1 MEVGV
6 AIIAALTVIDDED
19 DQYEDPM
26 DIIPIL
32 PLLTNLMEPELRP
45 KIYGYVEEII
55 PQYDE
60 ESFRRMFRM
69 SRATFDRICTYLRD
83 CPELQPTQTG
93 GSDVVT
99 VEKQVL
105 ITLWYVGSLDTIRK
119 IADRFG
125 VSESTVIMCRERV
138 TAAIL
143 NNLKQKIISWPTQ
156 HEMQDEVN
164 AFQQRNGFPGIVG
177 AVDGTHIRIKAPSSH
192 PQSYV
197 NRKGFHSIQVQAVC
211 RHNMFFSHIYAGY
224 PGSVHDSRV
233 LKQSDL
239 WTNGLRMC
247 NMANHI
253 LGDAAYPT
261 RRWLLTPFR
270 DNGHLTDQQKKYNQ
284 YHSSNRVVIERAFA
298 LLKGR
303 FRRLKYLETIKL
315 DTSVEIIMICCVL
328 HNICILTNDNIDDFL
343 VQQDDDDV
351 VNNRHIVQIN
361 DEEAEGFL
369 KRDNIARHLL

>member
-1 MEVGV
+1 M
-6 AIIAALTVIDDED
+6 
-19 DQYEDPM
+19 
-26 DIIPIL
+26 
-32 PLLTNLMEPELRP
+32 
-45 KIYGYVEEII
+45 EEII